1 MLSNRIEQLGVS
13 PIRKYNA
20 LASAAEA
27 RGTKILKLN
36 IGQPDIETPDLFF
49 EALKEYPSKHVPY
62 SNSQGTDEMLAAQKE
77 YYQQCGLEFSE
88 SEIFV
93 TVGAMEG
100 IEFAL
105 LALCDPGD
113 GVLLIAPFY
122 SNYKLALDLYN
133 IEIHEV
139 TTHIEDNYAIPS
151 VEEMKKSVKENTKAI
166 LLANPGNPTGRVYTQ
181 EEVDRIAQL
190 AKERDLIIIAD
201 EVYREFNYTDRAFVS
216 FGDIRELEEHVI
228 LIDSASKKYSACGS
242 RIGTVATKNKEIS
255 GAIMKLCQK
264 RLSAPTVDMYAIAA
278 LINLEDDYF
287 DKVAHIYNERRL
299 HLQKALEAVPDL
311 TFSKPEGAFYT
322 IVALPLEDADDFV
335 IWMLNE
341 FEDNG
346 EVLLPTPAEGF
357 YESEGSGKNEVRI
370 SYCVDEKILVR
381 AVEILDKALDAYPKS
396 FRNKNK

>member
-1 MLSNRIEQLGVS
+1 
-13 PIRKYNA
+13 
-20 LASAAEA
+20 
-27 RGTKILKLN
+27 
-36 IGQPDIETPDLFF
+36 
-49 EALKEYPSKHVPY
+49 
-62 SNSQGTDEMLAAQKE
+62 MLAAQKE
-77 YYQQCGLEFSE
+77 YYQQRGLEFSE